1 MSTLTLPTLTANNLP
16 VDTSEEA
23 FGWLR
28 SSEDLIGDPEALRTR
43 LAEDGY
49 LYIKNYLPQDIVQSA
64 RMSLLQRLSDG
75 GFLDPDYPIE
85 EGISNVENQPKFMP
99 NLANPNPE
107 VARAVF
113 GPELTGFYAKLFGGP
128 IRHFDYVWV
137 RSLAKAV
144 GTAPHCDLV
153 YMGRGTHKLLTC
165 WVPYG
170 EVPLEQSPLVL
181 LEGSHQQ
188 SDRIKNYLNGDVDTY
203 CENHPKQVQKVKVD
217 GGSHRSGWLSKNPI
231 SLREKLGGRW
241 LTAHFQ
247 PGDFLTFQMNMIH
260 ASLDNQTNK
269 VRLSTDTRYQLASE
283 PIDERWIGEN
293 PAGHGVAGK
302 RGHIC

>member
-1 MSTLTLPTLTANNLP
+1 MSTLTLPSLTANNQP
-16 VDTSEEA
+16 IDTSDEA

-28 SSEDLIGDPEALRTR
+28 SSEDLVGDPEALRER

-49 LYIKNYLPQDIVQSA
+49 LYIKNYLPQDIVHSA
-64 RMSLLQRLSDG
+64 RMSMLQRLSDG
-75 GFLDPDYPIE
+75 GFLDPVHPIE
-85 EGISNVENQPKFMP
+85 DGACATKNPPKFTP
-99 NLANPNPE
+99 SLANPNPE
-107 VARAVF
+107 VARVVF
-113 GPELTGFYAKLFGGP
+113 GPELTGFYANLLGGP

-137 RSLAKAV
+137 RSLGKET
-144 GTAPHCDLV
+144 GTAAHCDLV

-170 EVPLEQSPLVL
+170 EVPLEQSPLML
-181 LEGSHQQ
+181 LEDSHKK
-188 SDRIKNYLNGDVDTY
+188 SERIKKYLSGDVDTY
-203 CENHPKQVQKVKVD
+203 CENKPKDVQKVKVE
-217 GGSHRSGWLSKNPI
+217 GGWGHNGWLSKNCV

-293 PAGHGVAGK
+293 PPAHGLAGK
-302 RGHIC
+302 RGRIC